1 MVAVSKQRA
10 DAHSTSLRAGSSRTP
25 KVPRLRD
32 EMEEPSLWISHEV
45 LWSAMRLRIF
55 QCAISLSMQFGSAS
69 VLIKNKTAAARFRAA
84 ADCFRRR

>member
-1 MVAVSKQRA
+1 MVAVSKQRE
-10 DAHSTSLRAGSSRTP
+10 DACALP
-25 KVPRLRD
+25 KVPGLRD

-69 VLIKNKTAAARFRAA
+69 ALIKNKTAAARFRAA